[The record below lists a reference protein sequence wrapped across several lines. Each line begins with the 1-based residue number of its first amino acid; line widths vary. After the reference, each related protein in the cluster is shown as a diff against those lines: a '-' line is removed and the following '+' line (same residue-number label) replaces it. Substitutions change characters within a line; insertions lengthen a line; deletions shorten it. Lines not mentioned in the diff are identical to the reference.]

1 MTTQEF
7 NSAKKE
13 TLLEGAKL
21 CYENAK
27 VHQITSERAAAVE
40 HYGVANSHLILGVEE
55 CVKSLIL
62 MAGYFNLALPGPIEP
77 YFSDH
82 AKRHKEARQIQ
93 PFLEKLVKFSE
104 VLKSIFSRKS
114 QSKFGLSFDVIL
126 TWALATVLD
135 KVFPT
140 TPRNFDAFWK
150 KANHNKN
157 KGLYVDFVD
166 GKWVTPSVITKI
178 EYAEAFEMSNSF
190 LSFLD
195 FITMIQPEDYKE
207 LDFGRLIKMEEKT
220 STETNNK

>member
-13 TLLEGAKL
+13 TLLEGAKH

-27 VHQITSERAAAVE
+27 VHKMISEHAATIG

-55 CVKSLIL
+55 CIKSFIL
-62 MAGYFNLALPGPIEP
+62 MAGYFSVALPGPIEL
-77 YFSDH
+77 YFNDH

-93 PFLEKLVKFSE
+93 PFLDKLVKFSE
-104 VLKSIFSRKS
+104 VLKSIFSRKT
-114 QSKFGLSFDVIL
+114 QSKYGLSFDIIL
-126 TWALATVLD
+126 TWAFTAVLD
-135 KVFPT
+135 SVFPT
-140 TPRNFDAFWK
+140 TPKNFDAFWK

-157 KGLYVDFVD
+157 KGFYVDFVG
-166 GKWVTPSVITKI
+166 GKWVTPSVVTKI
-178 EYAEAFEMSNSF
+178 DYEEAFEMANTF

-220 STETNNK
+220 STEANNK